1 MLLLTVAVFRCMLR
15 YRRLRKECV
24 RLLHLMLQKQGIQQ
38 VLLIL
43 PVLTICL
50 QVFIR
55 EGTPSGFNTISSG
68 RPFGRNGMSSTGNT
82 RETTPLLP

>member
-43 PVLTICL
+43 PVLNICL
-50 QVFIR
+50 QVFLHR
-55 EGTPSGFNTISSG
+55 
-68 RPFGRNGMSSTGNT
+68 
-82 RETTPLLP
+82 